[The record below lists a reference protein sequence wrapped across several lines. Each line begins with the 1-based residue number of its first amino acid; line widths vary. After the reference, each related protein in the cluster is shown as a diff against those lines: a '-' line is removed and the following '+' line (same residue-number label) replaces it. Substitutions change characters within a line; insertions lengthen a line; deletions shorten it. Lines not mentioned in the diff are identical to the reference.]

1 MRRKLG
7 RQGEDRA
14 VEWLKKKGY
23 KILDQNYYTRY
34 GELDIICEKSREIV
48 FVEVKTRRSSQFGSP
63 EEAVTYRKIQHMK
76 HAALLYL
83 SEKNIP
89 YRGMR
94 FDVIAIRVS
103 SDGSEN
109 INHIENAF

>member
-1 MRRKLG
+1 MRKKLG

-14 VEWLKKKGY
+14 VAWLKKNGY
-23 KILDQNYYTRY
+23 RILDQNYYTRY
-34 GELDIICEKSREIV
+34 GELDVICEKNQEII
-48 FVEVKTRRSSQFGSP
+48 FVEVKTRRSDRYGSP

-83 SEKNIP
+83 NEKNVP
-89 YRGMR
+89 CRGLR
-94 FDVIAIRVS
+94 FDVIAIRMS
-103 SDGSEN
+103 ADGNEV